1 MSSNKTKFFILFI
14 ILSLSLSAPPPPQK
28 PKPINEIIVEAP
40 TIINLEK
47 NQNSAFKRLDSN
59 NNPTLQIENITSIN
73 TFYEDYKIEEHYMII
88 IPKDLP
94 DGYIFTDWGI
104 SMGKNGIILEEFNCT
119 CEILSKETGLV
130 IPEIECI
137 TSFNLSKDES
147 PIKLDY
153 SFSLPNTALLKVNLK
168 YKKNIDNEILYK
180 TEWMYF
186 PFILGFSF
194 CNFTCV
200 LSEGYKSLG
209 LQNNILK
216 KVSDNTYSFIG
227 TNITETLY
235 ELIHFAPIK
244 TLWKAKTEV
253 YLYYPQKFTNKVW
266 LTFPRYYRGGKI
278 KNSFYKI
285 SSSLNDM
292 YNEEDIIYQDLK
304 LRVEI
309 PATEHERVSAK
320 VETGFINDLRNDF
333 IVYIPESYYEIN
345 ITDIPQEIKD
355 ITQEVIRNNSDLPE
369 YYSIGKFVHSY
380 ITYDINDLGKRYT
393 AKQILE
399 NRKGVCEHYTILYNT
414 MLNSIGIKAMYV
426 SGWAL
431 QNAEISANDETI
443 GHAWTVALIDGK
455 WIELDSTWGLFE
467 GVPAGHIY
475 KTLFTDS
482 FSYSCYEHGNL
493 YFGQNRTLQ
502 LYEDISDISD
512 ILTYETTITS
522 TYKKIFSST
531 EEISSQSTSYTH
543 DILTEDSENS
553 DFIESTKT
561 SDILS
566 DKITNEIQKERT
578 TDLLYDNTYIQNTEG
593 NSTKI
598 QETNNEITKEISTYL
613 ISDEIFDKTRDI
625 KTNRESSD
633 LNNDSIDIS
642 NRVTSKIT
650 KKELS
655 DIISEEIEYS
665 SSSNEGIIKS
675 TQTNIQPVNS
685 KISTTDNL
693 VIDSFSNTPL
703 NTIINNSTT
712 YPINSSVTN
721 TIQTSDI
728 IKTQTKIPLTTSS
741 SYTKSTSSINN
752 LETSISIN
760 SIPKSS
766 LVTTEPSKNG
776 THIITT
782 TFPETSIVNPDTT
795 IQKNIKQSTQII
807 IPETKFNHKTTFE
820 TSLTNSPSTNSL
832 TFSTNNPKI
841 SNIDTTTSY
850 TTIEKDITSTTNTTQ
865 ITFPKSIHTDF
876 TKTTNIAITKTN
888 PTTTPWTYPSSTS
901 STKNPKTTLTTEQ
914 FTSSKTIQKTSN
926 LSNLQTTPIIE
937 KETGLTNKINFSTNV
952 NNHID
957 ETIIETIPKST
968 KITNI
973 EETPVINSPTT
984 TIPKN
989 IPTSIPRTTDETFSK
1004 NMLTTIYEKS
1014 DINTQESTIN
1024 NLEKNTTTTFAIIPT
1039 KPSETI
1045 IVTIPKNSTET
1056 KSTYLETISK
1066 ITQAPSQETLDTK
1079 SPTSNIKTNP
1089 SPFPSTIPETIP
1101 KSNPE
1106 ISTPIAN
1113 STLTVIP
1120 SIKTLPEIS
1129 QSTIPKTIPKA
1140 FSTTTPSIPP
1150 KEIQTTIPLI
1160 MPTTIPKTIPHSN
1173 ENIDKANI
1181 ILSFRQIQNFTQ
1193 NKNDNNITFYFYG
1206 LTTES
1211 KSKIPN
1217 SININVNLI
1226 KKNGEREDNIK
1237 TSFCELKDI
1246 MNNSYS
1252 SQAQYICTIS
1262 KLKEKYHSLRY
1273 NSSTYIFGIPE
1284 NEISLDPYMTQKYIK
1299 ENKIEDATK
1308 VGIPTTFV
1316 IKSINHDTCKTNGIF
1331 TISGDISEEITQSI
1345 IFNIP
1350 LSETKDVMS
1359 SCNLTKNKIEC
1370 KVDREINN
1378 NKISIEQMIIKENY
1392 KEILFISSAITKDKI
1407 TCKNALYEDS
1417 TKKKNID
1424 ISFRQISHLAKFT
1437 NGFSFYLITLISSS
1451 YNKDYKI
1458 NIKMNVYINKIKN
1471 EKNSICILENDAKSN
1486 GGLVQGNFKCT
1497 VSLSNDE
1504 YKNIDFTT
1512 ITISNNN
1519 EDISGISDL
1528 DEITSNPYKTDEFIK
1543 EIKDKKSKGQKI
1555 NELTDIIDYYSEKSN
1570 IIPIL
1575 DIQSININDCHNKGK
1590 LYIIGKIS
1598 ENINKKIK
1606 FDLPL
1611 TYPTEEI
1618 KCELDETKKNS
1629 RVTITCKSQ
1638 NKFDNFDTI
1647 IIEPRLIKKKNQEII
1662 FIKGK
1667 EVKFEGKKT
1676 CENYNTIK
1684 MHTTK
1689 KKQESKY
1696 TFLQLNNFIPK
1707 PKGLNFFMALIKND
1721 IKSGFNEIFALDV
1734 KITIIKSRFLRN
1746 LDEIEKSSV
1755 PVSCKLNQT
1764 LKTDLAAGY
1773 NCENTKEISGTPSG
1787 MEIETDD
1794 LNDISGIPE
1803 NGNLDKLK
1811 PKIDYTNIINLKKIN
1826 DLPVIS
1832 IIDINGDKCAENG
1845 QYIITAEFTENKNN
1859 NLKNEYENVEIR
1871 FSIPESSGLCNIE
1884 IDDKIIMTCA
1894 NKEKFDVS
1902 QILIERNIA
1911 QDKEGNDIFIIN
1923 SITSLE
1929 LFGCG
1934 ISNDSVPAPEKSN
1947 NETEPEIN
1955 TDKHIYERKKNKTGL
1970 SGGAIAVIVIISI
1983 IVITGIIILVIC
1995 IKNKKLLC
2003 KENNSNNN
2011 NKIPTEPSN
2020 MKFANS
2026 GNVFNP

>member
-1 MSSNKTKFFILFI
+1 MSSNKTKFFILLI

-28 PKPINEIIVEAP
+28 PKPINEIIVDAP

-94 DGYIFTDWGI
+94 DGYIFTKWGI
-104 SMGKNGIILEEFNCT
+104 NMGKNGIILEEFNCT

-266 LTFPRYYRGGKI
+266 LTFPRYYRGGKL

-355 ITQEVIRNNSDLPE
+355 ITQEVIRNNSDLPA

-380 ITYDINDLGKRYT
+380 ITYDIKDLGKRYT

-399 NRKGVCEHYTILYNT
+399 NRKGVCEHYTILYNA

-431 QNAEISANDETI
+431 QNAEISANDQTI

-482 FSYSCYEHGNL
+482 YFYSCYEHGNL

-512 ILTYETTITS
+512 ILTYETSITS

-553 DFIESTKT
+553 DFIELTKT
-561 SDILS
+561 SEILS

-578 TDLLYDNTYIQNTEG
+578 TDLLYDKTNIPNTEG

-655 DIISEEIEYS
+655 DIISEGIEYS

-807 IPETKFNHKTTFE
+807 IPETKFNRKTTLE

-914 FTSSKTIQKTSN
+914 FTSSKIIQKTSN
-926 LSNLQTTPIIE
+926 LSYLQTTPIIE

-1024 NLEKNTTTTFAIIPT
+1024 NLEKNITTTFAIIPT

-1045 IVTIPKNSTET
+1045 IVSIPKNSTET

-1106 ISTPIAN
+1106 ITTPIAN

-1129 QSTIPKTIPKA
+1129 QSTIPKTIPKT

-1246 MNNSYS
+1246 KNNIYS
-1252 SQAQYICTIS
+1252 SQAKYICTIS

-1417 TKKKNID
+1417 TKKKDIN

-1471 EKNSICILENDAKSN
+1471 EKNAICILENDAKSN

-1590 LYIIGKIS
+1590 LYIIGKLS

-1803 NGNLDKLK
+1803 NGNPDKLK
-1811 PKIDYTNIINLKKIN
+1811 TKIDYTNIINLKKIN

-1871 FSIPESSGLCNIE
+1871 FSIPESSGLCHIE

-1934 ISNDSVPAPEKSN
+1934 ISYDSAPAPEKSN

-1970 SGGAIAVIVIISI
+1970 SGGAIAMIVIISI
-1983 IVITGIIILVIC
+1983 IVIGIIILVIC

-2003 KENNSNNN
+2003 KKNNSNNN

>member
-40 TIINLEK
+40 TILNLEK

-59 NNPTLQIENITSIN
+59 KPTLQLENITSIN
-73 TFYEDYKIEEHYMII
+73 TFYEDYKLEEHYMII

-94 DGYIFTDWGI
+94 DGRAFTNWGI
-104 SMGKNGIILEEFNCT
+104 NMGKNGIILEEFNCT

-130 IPEIECI
+130 IPERECN
-137 TSFNLSKDES
+137 TSFNLSKEES
-147 PIKLDY
+147 RIKLDY
-153 SFSLPNTALLKVNLK
+153 SFLLPNTALLKVNLI
-168 YKKNIDNEILYK
+168 YKKTIDNEILYK
-180 TEWMYF
+180 TEWMSF
-186 PFILGFSF
+186 PFITGFSF
-194 CNFTCV
+194 CNFSCV

-209 LQNNILK
+209 LENNILK
-216 KVSDNTYSFIG
+216 KVSDNTYSFNG

-235 ELIHFAPIK
+235 ELIYFAPIK

-266 LTFPRYYRGGKI
+266 LIFPRYYRGGKL

-333 IVYIPESYYEIN
+333 IVYIPETYYEIN

-399 NRKGVCEHYTILYNT
+399 NRKGVCEHYTILYNA

-431 QNAEISANDETI
+431 QNAEISANDQTV
-443 GHAWTVALIDGK
+443 GHAWTVALIDDK

-475 KTLFTDS
+475 KTLFSD
-482 FSYSCYEHGNL
+482 SYSYSWYEHGNA

-502 LYEDISDISD
+502 LYEDIND
-512 ILTYETTITS
+512 ILTYETSITS

-766 LVTTEPSKNG
+766 LVTTEPSKND

-820 TSLTNSPSTNSL
+820 TSLTNSPSTNSS

-957 ETIIETIPKST
+957 ETTIETIPKST

-1024 NLEKNTTTTFAIIPT
+1024 NLEKNITTTFAIIPT

-1045 IVTIPKNSTET
+1045 IVSIPKNSTET

-1106 ISTPIAN
+1106 ITTPIAN

-1129 QSTIPKTIPKA
+1129 QSTIPKTIPKT

-1160 MPTTIPKTIPHSN
+1160 MPTNIPKTIPHSN

-1246 MNNSYS
+1246 KNNSYS
-1252 SQAQYICTIS
+1252 SQAKYICTIS

-1378 NKISIEQMIIKENY
+1378 NKISIEQMIIKEGY
-1392 KEILFISSAITKDKI
+1392 KEILFITSAITKDKI

-1471 EKNSICILENDAKSN
+1471 EKNAICILENDAKSN

-1590 LYIIGKIS
+1590 LYIIGKLS

-1803 NGNLDKLK
+1803 NGNPDKLK
-1811 PKIDYTNIINLKKIN
+1811 TKIDYSNITNLKKIN

-1871 FSIPESSGLCNIE
+1871 FSIPESSGLCHIE

-1955 TDKHIYERKKNKTGL
+1955 TDKHIYKRKNNKTGL

-2011 NKIPTEPSN
+2011 NKIPTEPSS

>member
-1 MSSNKTKFFILFI
+1 MSSNKTKFFILLI

-28 PKPINEIIVEAP
+28 PKPINEIIVDAP

-88 IPKDLP
+88 IPKNLP

-266 LTFPRYYRGGKI
+266 LTFPRYYRGGKLN
-278 KNSFYKI
+278 NSFYKI
-285 SSSLNDM
+285 SSSLNDI

-309 PATEHERVSAK
+309 PAKEHERVSAK

-355 ITQEVIRNNSDLPE
+355 ITQEVIRNNSDLPA

-380 ITYDINDLGKRYT
+380 IKYDINDLGKRYT

-414 MLNSIGIKAMYV
+414 MLNSIGIKAMDI

-431 QNAEISANDETI
+431 QNAEISANDQTI

-531 EEISSQSTSYTH
+531 EEISSQSTSYTNN
-543 DILTEDSENS
+543 ILTEDSENS
-553 DFIESTKT
+553 DFIGSTKA
-561 SDILS
+561 SNILS
-566 DKITNEIQKERT
+566 DKTTNEIQKERT
-578 TDLLYDNTYIQNTEG
+578 TDLLYDKTNIPNTEG

-598 QETNNEITKEISTYL
+598 QETNNEITNEISTYL
-613 ISDEIFDKTRDI
+613 ISDKIFDKTRDI
-625 KTNRESSD
+625 RTNRESSD

-703 NTIINNSTT
+703 NTIINNSTTYPINSSVTNTIKTSDIIKTQIKIPLTTSSSYTKSTSSINNLETSISINSIPKSSLVTTEPSKNGTHIITTTFPETSIVNPDTTIQKNIKQSTQIIIPETKFNHKTTFETSLTNSPSTNSLTFSTNNPKISNIDTTTSYTTIEKDITSTTNINTTQITFPKSIHTDFTKTTNIDITKTNPTTTPWTYPSSTSSTKNPKTTLTTEQFTSSKTIQKTSNLSNLQTTPIIEKETGLTNKIDFSTNVNNHIDETTIETIPKSTKITNIEETPVINSPTTTIPKNIPTSIPRTTDETFSKNMLTTIYEKSDTSTPESTINNLEKNKTTT

-850 TTIEKDITSTTNTTQ
+850 TTIEKDITSTTNINTTQ

-876 TKTTNIAITKTN
+876 TKTTNIDITKTN

-937 KETGLTNKINFSTNV
+937 KETGLTNKIDFSTNV

-957 ETIIETIPKST
+957 ETTIETIPKST

-1024 NLEKNTTTTFAIIPT
+1024 NLEKNITTTFAIIPT

-1045 IVTIPKNSTET
+1045 IVSIPKNSTET
-1056 KSTYLETISK
+1056 KSIYLETISK

-1106 ISTPIAN
+1106 ITTPIAN

-1129 QSTIPKTIPKA
+1129 QSTIPKTIPKT

-1246 MNNSYS
+1246 KNNIYS
-1252 SQAQYICTIS
+1252 SQAKYICTIS

-1424 ISFRQISHLAKFT
+1424 ISFRQISHLSKFT

-1471 EKNSICILENDAKSN
+1471 EKNAICILENDAKSN

-1590 LYIIGKIS
+1590 LYIIGKLS

-1689 KKQESKY
+1689 KK
-1696 TFLQLNNFIPK
+1696 T
-1707 PKGLNFFMALIKND
+1707 
-1721 IKSGFNEIFALDV
+1721 
-1734 KITIIKSRFLRN
+1734 
-1746 LDEIEKSSV
+1746 
-1755 PVSCKLNQT
+1755 
-1764 LKTDLAAGY
+1764 
-1773 NCENTKEISGTPSG
+1773 
-1787 MEIETDD
+1787 
-1794 LNDISGIPE
+1794 
-1803 NGNLDKLK
+1803 
-1811 PKIDYTNIINLKKIN
+1811 
-1826 DLPVIS
+1826 
-1832 IIDINGDKCAENG
+1832 
-1845 QYIITAEFTENKNN
+1845 
-1859 NLKNEYENVEIR
+1859 
-1871 FSIPESSGLCNIE
+1871 
-1884 IDDKIIMTCA
+1884 
-1894 NKEKFDVS
+1894 
-1902 QILIERNIA
+1902 
-1911 QDKEGNDIFIIN
+1911 
-1923 SITSLE
+1923 
-1929 LFGCG
+1929 
-1934 ISNDSVPAPEKSN
+1934 
-1947 NETEPEIN
+1947 
-1955 TDKHIYERKKNKTGL
+1955 RK
-1970 SGGAIAVIVIISI
+1970 
-1983 IVITGIIILVIC
+1983 
-1995 IKNKKLLC
+1995 
-2003 KENNSNNN
+2003 
-2011 NKIPTEPSN
+2011 
-2020 MKFANS
+2020 
-2026 GNVFNP
+2026 

>member
-1 MSSNKTKFFILFI
+1 MTFA
-14 ILSLSLSAPPPPQK
+14 SLNSVFTAAIDIVVIFALIK

-40 TIINLEK
+40 TILNLEK

-59 NNPTLQIENITSIN
+59 KPTLQLENITSIN
-73 TFYEDYKIEEHYMII
+73 TFYEDYKLEEHYMII

-94 DGYIFTDWGI
+94 DGRAFTNWGI
-104 SMGKNGIILEEFNCT
+104 NMGKNGIILEEFNCT

-130 IPEIECI
+130 IPERECN
-137 TSFNLSKDES
+137 TSFNLSKEES
-147 PIKLDY
+147 RIKLDY
-153 SFSLPNTALLKVNLK
+153 SFLLPNTALLKVNLI
-168 YKKNIDNEILYK
+168 YKKTIDNEILYK
-180 TEWMYF
+180 TEWMSF
-186 PFILGFSF
+186 PFITGFSF
-194 CNFTCV
+194 CNFSCV

-209 LQNNILK
+209 LENNILK
-216 KVSDNTYSFIG
+216 KVSDNTYSFNG

-235 ELIHFAPIK
+235 ELIYFAPIK

-266 LTFPRYYRGGKI
+266 LIFPRYYRGGKL

-333 IVYIPESYYEIN
+333 IVYIPETYYEIN

-399 NRKGVCEHYTILYNT
+399 NRKGVCEHYTILYNA

-431 QNAEISANDETI
+431 QNAEISANDQTV
-443 GHAWTVALIDGK
+443 GHAWTVALIDDK

-475 KTLFTDS
+475 KTLFSD
-482 FSYSCYEHGNL
+482 SYSYSWYEHGNA

-502 LYEDISDISD
+502 LYEDIND
-512 ILTYETTITS
+512 ILTYETSITS

-752 LETSISIN
+752 LETSI
-760 SIPKSS
+760 
-766 LVTTEPSKNG
+766 
-776 THIITT
+776 ITT

-807 IPETKFNHKTTFE
+807 IPETKFNHKTTLE

-876 TKTTNIAITKTN
+876 TKTTNIDITKTN

-957 ETIIETIPKST
+957 ETTIETIPKST

-989 IPTSIPRTTDETFSK
+989 IPTSIPKTIVETFSK

-1024 NLEKNTTTTFAIIPT
+1024 NLEKNITTTFAIIPT

-1045 IVTIPKNSTET
+1045 IVSIPKNSTET

-1106 ISTPIAN
+1106 ITTPIAN

-1129 QSTIPKTIPKA
+1129 QSTIPKTIPKT

-1160 MPTTIPKTIPHSN
+1160 IPTTIPKTIPHSN

-1246 MNNSYS
+1246 KNNSYS
-1252 SQAQYICTIS
+1252 SQAKYICTIS

-1392 KEILFISSAITKDKI
+1392 KEILFISSAITNDKI

-1471 EKNSICILENDAKSN
+1471 EKNAICILENDAKSN

-1590 LYIIGKIS
+1590 LYIIGKLS

-1684 MHTTK
+1684 MHITK

-1803 NGNLDKLK
+1803 NGNPDKLK
-1811 PKIDYTNIINLKKIN
+1811 TKIDYSNITNLKKIN

-1934 ISNDSVPAPEKSN
+1934 ISNDSAPAPEKSN

-1955 TDKHIYERKKNKTGL
+1955 TDKHIYKRKNNKTGL

-2011 NKIPTEPSN
+2011 NKIPTEASN